1 MGLIPGVVL
10 AAATATAL
18 LTSLLTGCVVQAADP
33 AALASQPSV
42 TGVGDPYFPMD
53 GNAGIDVERY
63 RIRDAYLFDSG
74 RLSGRTTLTITATKR
89 LPKFSLDFLLPV
101 SKVRLSTGGATY
113 SQQTKHEL
121 VITPAKAIAAGQRF
135 KATLTYA
142 GVPGDEQYVGYN
154 SWHADE
160 HEVVTMDE
168 PHMSPWWFPANDHP
182 TDKALMDI
190 SITVPR
196 GNTVISNGEQVSR
209 HSSGDRTTYRWR
221 AAEPMAT
228 YLAFFAAGEFA
239 VSRGTTDGI
248 PWVNAVSQQGTPA
261 ERKGSRKM
269 LAQTPGFV
277 SWLASRLGDYPF
289 AQSGG
294 VVTSLDVGFSLET
307 QTRPVYGFYVP
318 EGSAPLLVHELAH
331 QWFGDSVSLE
341 RWRDIWLNEGFASF
355 MPWMYDEDH
364 GGWSAQKHLES
375 SYDTY
380 PASSE
385 FWKRG
390 VLDPGPDLV
399 DLFGGSVYERGAMT
413 LQALRNRIGDE
424 AFWAVLRTWVA
435 DHRHG
440 NATTAELVA
449 LAEQVSG
456 QDLGEF
462 FEVWLETPERPAQTA
477 DNGL

>member
-1 MGLIPGVVL
+1 M
-10 AAATATAL
+10 
-18 LTSLLTGCVVQAADP
+18 
-33 AALASQPSV
+33 
-42 TGVGDPYFPMD
+42 
-53 GNAGIDVERY
+53 
-63 RIRDAYLFDSG
+63 
-74 RLSGRTTLTITATKR
+74 
-89 LPKFSLDFLLPV
+89 
-101 SKVRLSTGGATY
+101 
-113 SQQTKHEL
+113 
-121 VITPAKAIAAGQRF
+121 ITPAKAIAAGQRF
-135 KATLTYA
+135 KATVAYA

-289 AQSGG
+289 AQAGG

-318 EGSAPLLVHELAH
+318 EGSAPLSLPAGSPRT
-331 QWFGDSVSLE
+331 QNRPSAVSSRSQGRPRSEIPSRSSRTEARTSAPILHSTMA
-341 RWRDIWLNEGFASF
+341 RASRST
-355 MPWMYDEDH
+355 PRRPTRPVP
-364 GGWSAQKHLES
+364 GRP
-375 SYDTY
+375 
-380 PASSE
+380 PAP
-385 FWKRG
+385 R
-390 VLDPGPDLV
+390 PGPVV
-399 DLFGGSVYERGAMT
+399 DLPAEGRVSRSFCTARLRHPSPSSGA
-413 LQALRNRIGDE
+413 RPRC
-424 AFWAVLRTWVA
+424 R
-435 DHRHG
+435 
-440 NATTAELVA
+440 
-449 LAEQVSG
+449 S
-456 QDLGEF
+456 LG
-462 FEVWLETPERPAQTA
+462 
-477 DNGL
+477 